1 MVAKTFGSAVAGV
14 DASLITIEVNVGQG
28 TSFYMVGLPDSAVKE
43 SQQRVESALKYLG
56 FRMPRQRVVVN
67 LAPAD
72 IRKEGSAYD
81 LPIAMGILQASE
93 QVHFPYLDQYV
104 IMGELALD
112 GRLRP
117 IKGVLPIAIEARKKG
132 FKGFILPQENAKEA
146 SIVNSLD
153 IISVETLEQAVAF
166 LQGEVDITPLVTD
179 TRELF
184 YHSIDAHEHDF
195 ADVQGQEN
203 IKRAM
208 EIAAAGG
215 HNVIMIGPPGAGK
228 TMLAKRLPSILPP
241 LTLQEALEATKIH
254 SVAGKLGKHASLLAQ
269 RPFRSPHHTI
279 SDVALVGGGG
289 HPQPGEISLAH
300 HGVLFLDELPEFKR
314 TVLEVMRQPLEERK
328 VTISRAKLSVDFP
341 ANFMLIASMNPCP
354 CGYYNHPEK
363 ECVCG
368 PGIVQRY
375 LNKVSGPLL
384 DRIDLHVEVTP
395 VHFEEMTSTRK
406 SESSAEIRKR
416 VIIGRERQKI
426 RFENHSEV
434 FCNAMMPSQLVKE
447 ICQINAAGNAL
458 LKTAM
463 ERLGL
468 SARAYDRILK
478 VARTIADTTESEDI
492 RVEHLAEAI
501 QYRSL
506 DREGWAG

>member
-166 LQGEVDITPLVTD
+166 LQGELPIAPLVTD

-184 YHSIDAHEHDF
+184 YHSLETHEHDF

-215 HNVIMIGPPGAGK
+215 
-228 TMLAKRLPSILPP
+228 
-241 LTLQEALEATKIH
+241 
-254 SVAGKLGKHASLLAQ
+254 
-269 RPFRSPHHTI
+269 
-279 SDVALVGGGG
+279 
-289 HPQPGEISLAH
+289 
-300 HGVLFLDELPEFKR
+300 
-314 TVLEVMRQPLEERK
+314 
-328 VTISRAKLSVDFP
+328 
-341 ANFMLIASMNPCP
+341 
-354 CGYYNHPEK
+354 
-363 ECVCG
+363 
-368 PGIVQRY
+368 
-375 LNKVSGPLL
+375 
-384 DRIDLHVEVTP
+384 
-395 VHFEEMTSTRK
+395 
-406 SESSAEIRKR
+406 
-416 VIIGRERQKI
+416 
-426 RFENHSEV
+426 
-434 FCNAMMPSQLVKE
+434 
-447 ICQINAAGNAL
+447 
-458 LKTAM
+458 
-463 ERLGL
+463 
-468 SARAYDRILK
+468 
-478 VARTIADTTESEDI
+478 
-492 RVEHLAEAI
+492 
-501 QYRSL
+501 
-506 DREGWAG
+506 

>member
-1 MVAKTFGSAVAGV
+1 MLAKTYGSAVYGV
-14 DASLITIEVNVGQG
+14 NAHTITIEVNVGQG
-28 TSFYMVGLPDSAVKE
+28 TKFYMVGLPDSAVKE
-43 SQQRVESALKYLG
+43 SEQRVESAVKHLG
-56 FRMPRQRVVVN
+56 YRMPRQKMVVN

-72 IRKEGSAYD
+72 IRKEGSSYD
-81 LPIAMGILQASE
+81 LPIALGILQASE
-93 QVHFPYLDQYV
+93 QVVFPELEQYV

-112 GRLRP
+112 GVLRP
-117 IKGVLPIAIEARKKG
+117 IRGALPIAIEARKKG
-132 FKGFILPQENAKEA
+132 FKGFILPKENASEA
-146 SIVNSLD
+146 AIVDNIEILGAS
-153 IISVETLEQAVAF
+153 TLQEAIEHLNGTNLIEP
-166 LQGEVDITPLVTD
+166 LQYD

-184 YHSIDAHEHDF
+184 QVDSQHIDSDF

-203 IKRAM
+203 IKRAL

-241 LTLQEALEATKIH
+241 FSLHEALETTKIH
-254 SVAGKLGKHASLLAQ
+254 SVAGKIGAHGKLIAT

-289 HPQPGEISLAH
+289 VPQPGEISLANN
-300 HGVLFLDELPEFKR
+300 GVLFLDELPEFKR

-328 VTISRAKLSVDFP
+328 VTISRAKMSIDYP

-395 VHFEEMTSTRK
+395 VSFDQMTADRK
-406 SESSAEIRKR
+406 TESSKEIRER
-416 VIIGRERQKI
+416 VILARDIQKERFKDSTDI
-426 RFENHSEV
+426 HN
-434 FCNAMMPSQLVKE
+434 NAMMSSSAVKE
-447 ICQINAAGNAL
+447 HCKINAAGKVL

-463 ERLGL
+463 EKLGL

-478 VARTIADTTESEDI
+478 VSRTIADLAGSEEI
-492 RVEHLAEAI
+492 KIEHLAEAI

-506 DREGWAG
+506 DRDGWAG